1 MRHDPD
7 WRGWRDWSLPS
18 IWGIVMKTMLAL
30 VLAVAFA
37 GWVATAYAQMG
48 RTYKGA
54 CNSLPPKQ
62 CVQCAKSRGF
72 PPERY
77 KPYCGVR

>member
-54 CNSLPPKQ
+54 CKTAAARRS
-62 CVQCAKSRGF
+62 SYTYDMRGIV
-72 PPERY
+72 
-77 KPYCGVR
+77 C